1 MAKISAY
8 SEQTDPDND
17 DYFIMV
23 RAGVNYKIKRATVL
37 EYTPGTPG
45 DWGSPEPGSIQ
56 EALDALAATS
66 GGSLPADGDYG
77 DIIVS
82 SSGTVWTLESA
93 ALTSLTGLTPTADG
107 LPYYT
112 GGSSAALTTL
122 TSFARLLLDDT
133 DAATMRATLDLEPG
147 TDVQAYDADLATI
160 AGLTATTDNFMQ
172 AKSSA
177 WASRT
182 PAQVTTDL
190 QGTGLAAD
198 TVGFRGIPQ
207 VTFSAATT
215 IAATHEGKDLV
226 HPASDAN
233 ARTITIDSNANLA
246 LPVGFAFSGYND
258 TSQAVTIAITADTLV
273 WIGTG
278 GTGSRTV
285 AQYGSWVC
293 RKIDTTRW
301 VISGV
306 NIT

>member
-1 MAKISAY
+1 MAV
-8 SEQTDPDND
+8 QVDTDTTERL
-17 DYFIMV
+17 V
-23 RAGVNYKIKRATVL
+23 R
-37 EYTPGTPG
+37 
-45 DWGSPEPGSIQ
+45 
-56 EALDALAATS
+56 
-66 GGSLPADGDYG
+66 
-77 DIIVS
+77 
-82 SSGTVWTLESA
+82 
-93 ALTSLTGLTPTADG
+93 
-107 LPYYT
+107 
-112 GGSSAALTTL
+112 
-122 TSFARLLLDDT
+122 DDT
-133 DAATMRATLDLEPG
+133 DFVYAWNGTTNYRYELTVMLAGFLDAADIGVT
-147 TDVQAYDADLATI
+147 VQAYDATLAALAATAWAANALPIGTGSDTLSQVSFSPNEFPARASTGNLVAKPITDFALTILDDNNATDVRGTINAQEADSDLSAI

-182 PAQVTTDL
+182 VAQVTTDL

-198 TVGFRGIPQ
+198 TAGFRGIPQ

-233 ARTITIDSNANLA
+233 ARTVTIDSNANLA